1 MVILLINFDTYSTK
15 IEAQLEHF
23 CSTSFSHLSEP
34 LWVISSLFNFA
45 LSAQSFISY
54 FLAIKCYLCMNMYA
68 VTLHAAV
75 VKLHDVSILFLPV

>member
-1 MVILLINFDTYSTK
+1 MLILLINFDNYSTN

-34 LWVISSLFNFA
+34 LCAISSLFKFA
-45 LSAQSFISY
+45 LTAQSFISY
-54 FLAIKCYLCMNMYA
+54 FLAIKCYLCMNMHA

-75 VKLHDVSILFLPV
+75 VKLRDISILFLSA